1 MEVRRVAP
9 NIADEMYIWRP
20 VLADPRMCELHQLAT
35 VYTID
40 DLADFHEALDL
51 KEAMAERARRN
62 SERKRK

>member
-1 MEVRRVAP
+1 
-9 NIADEMYIWRP
+9 MYIWRP
-20 VLADPRMCELHQLAT
+20 ILADPRMCELHQLAT